1 MRTIRMGTVGYAAAV
16 AALSV
21 FSLQA
26 QSVQASL
33 AKETGALSDKFGGLA
48 RVMAGKY
55 AWKPGEGVRSGERRI
70 QPDRGGER
78 TARQNADGRSRRR
91 PAGANYRCG
100 GAAR

>member
-33 AKETGALSDKFGGLA
+33 AKEAGALSEVLVQIYIFF
-48 RVMAGKY
+48 
-55 AWKPGEGVRSGERRI
+55 
-70 QPDRGGER
+70 
-78 TARQNADGRSRRR
+78 
-91 PAGANYRCG
+91 ANGWVPVSATC
-100 GAAR
+100 